1 MKAISQVF
9 TFDLLSKVILGVSA
23 AAIIRYMPKME
34 YAQYTLA
41 LSVAGF
47 VSQILASTFNILYV
61 VGDHRVG
68 TGDSTAPYLGF
79 QLVAV
84 IVFAILGLPLLHTV
98 GGIYVLIVALVAASC
113 LSDFSKTIYQKEMK
127 FLHFS
132 IIEGARAILFA
143 IGVLLLLHS
152 VRYDLKAWYILLLQ
166 AAAML
171 PSTFVVFWSR
181 VEVRDIFHLRSAWRL
196 ASHVIKGD
204 YRFLFGY
211 FAILAL
217 YSQTDVFLMKILAG
231 DVELAVYGSALRYY
245 MLLLLALG
253 ATHAVLLPSIKTAK
267 DIWELHGIIHQYR
280 KMLFWFVP
288 IVILG
293 AWASGW
299 IIPWI
304 DQGKYPGAVLVF
316 RILAVS
322 SLVSFAFS
330 PYVSIVIRHEEFR
343 FLFLLIL
350 STFAFSLALNG
361 LLIPRL
367 GGVGAALT
375 NLFSYGFLNGLIYR
389 RASRRLD
396 GGGTR
401 T

>member
-1 MKAISQVF
+1 
-9 TFDLLSKVILGVSA
+9 
-23 AAIIRYMPKME
+23 
-34 YAQYTLA
+34 
-41 LSVAGF
+41 
-47 VSQILASTFNILYV
+47 
-61 VGDHRVG
+61 
-68 TGDSTAPYLGF
+68 
-79 QLVAV
+79 
-84 IVFAILGLPLLHTV
+84 
-98 GGIYVLIVALVAASC
+98 
-113 LSDFSKTIYQKEMK
+113 
-127 FLHFS
+127 
-132 IIEGARAILFA
+132 
-143 IGVLLLLHS
+143 
-152 VRYDLKAWYILLLQ
+152 
-166 AAAML
+166 ML
-171 PSTFVVFWSR
+171 PSTFAVFWSR

-196 ASHVIKGD
+196 ASQVLKGE

-217 YSQTDVFLMKILAG
+217 YSQADVFLMKILAG

-267 DIWELHGIIHQYR
+267 DIWELHGIIRQYR
-280 KMLFWFVP
+280 KMLFFFVP

-322 SLVSFAFS
+322 SIISFAFS

-350 STFAFSLALNG
+350 STLAFSLALNG
-361 LLIPRL
+361 FLIPRF

-375 NLFSYGFLNGLIYR
+375 NLFSYGLLNGLIYQ
-389 RASRRLD
+389 ASLPSA
-396 GGGTR
+396 
-401 T
+401 

>member
-1 MKAISQVF
+1 LI
-9 TFDLLSKVILGVSA
+9 
-23 AAIIRYMPKME
+23 
-34 YAQYTLA
+34 
-41 LSVAGF
+41 
-47 VSQILASTFNILYV
+47 
-61 VGDHRVG
+61 
-68 TGDSTAPYLGF
+68 
-79 QLVAV
+79 
-84 IVFAILGLPLLHTV
+84 FAILGLPLVHTV
-98 GGIYVLIVALVAASC
+98 GGLYGLLVALVLVSC

-132 IIEGARAILFA
+132 LVEGARSFFFA
-143 IGVLLLLHS
+143 TGVLLLLHFAG
-152 VRYDLKAWYILLLQ
+152 YGLKAWQIILLQ
-166 AAAML
+166 SATML
-171 PSTFVVFWSR
+171 PSTLAVYYSR
-181 VEVRDIFHLRSAWRL
+181 VKVCDVFHLGAAWQL
-196 ASHVIKGD
+196 ASSVIRGD

-211 FAILAL
+211 FTILAL
-217 YSQTDVFLMKILAG
+217 YSQTDVFLMKILAS
-231 DVELAVYGSALRYY
+231 DVELAAYGSALRYY

-267 DIWELHGIIHQYR
+267 DIWELHGIIRQYR
-280 KMLFWFVP
+280 KMLFFFVP

-304 DQGKYPGAVLVF
+304 DQGKCPGAVLIF

-322 SLVSFAFS
+322 SIISFAFS

-350 STFAFSLALNG
+350 STLAFSLALNG
-361 LLIPRL
+361 FLIPRF

-375 NLFSYGFLNGLIYR
+375 NFFSYGFLNGLIYR

-396 GGGTR
+396 GGVPR